1 MAGSL
6 HPPFSLF
13 LPEENE
19 KTGRARSKR
28 EKEGYG
34 DDAGAR
40 LNDRRSRNDFPRAIK
55 LSGGCPSPNGPAP
68 LFAAA
73 PWWLRRN
80 CVYRSL
86 KNPFL
91 KKKKVYRRKNGRPS
105 IFFNSQGAAA
115 KRGGS
120 PFDNLQNPRSNY
132 AAGKRHAYPEEA
144 PFARPLVPR
153 PPAGAVLPFLFWTV
167 HGPFSLFLLE
177 GKEKMGGAM
186 NQPSLVSNPPARRAS
201 ISPASARGPLSA
213 DTDSTHR
220 TLVTGALGRVQHPVG
235 DLPAVGE
242 AVVSHGKYLRAVP
255 GAQAAANAAF
265 IYCRVHRVSPILKK
279 ICPVPEERGGKASV
293 PHFFIFSPL
302 GLV

>member
-1 MAGSL
+1 MDTSDGWFFA
-6 HPPFSLF
+6 PPIFSF
-13 LPEENE
+13 SS
-19 KTGRARSKR
+19 RRKR
-28 EKEGYG
+28 ENGPCTVQKRKRSNG

-177 GKEKMGGAM
+177 EKEKMGGAM
-186 NQPSLVSNPPARRAS
+186 NQPSLVSILPRPKGENQPRLGKRPP
-201 ISPASARGPLSA
+201 ISR
-213 DTDSTHR
+213 
-220 TLVTGALGRVQHPVG
+220 
-235 DLPAVGE
+235 
-242 AVVSHGKYLRAVP
+242 Y
-255 GAQAAANAAF
+255 
-265 IYCRVHRVSPILKK
+265 
-279 ICPVPEERGGKASV
+279 
-293 PHFFIFSPL
+293 
-302 GLV
+302 